1 MSWLMRYRVLLL
13 MGGAAAVLLLAAFWP
28 EEKKQGEVQKYYN
41 HNVEKF
47 LSLSYEGAMA
57 FGEKEKVDVSYQI
70 SPAVPP
76 LKVSETLYQ
85 IEVKRLTSPEKKLSV
100 ELEKFSRAKV
110 FFASGLVQTMV
121 SDWAQLDFYFVI
133 PYEAAREK
141 EYGLENCANRI
152 QIHFK
157 NDDREFC
164 VGTASYGDAR
174 RYLLDRKKNQI
185 IIVPD
190 YVVRR
195 VTNNILAQRN
205 EVLQPYISDA
215 INQIE
220 VKLSESAMRN
230 LPTLKAKTKGS
241 FKLRMLVK
249 RDETKPTRVWFVD
262 EQMGIRPSHA
272 AEFAQLLTALRISH
286 LFALSAQ
293 STQASLEHLESQV
306 GLIPKDVPTLSGTI
320 GIQQTDIEDTVLTRY
335 ALFPPG
341 VRPSLQ
347 PAFQKDGPAPRPRD
361 SLVISSQNAGY
372 LSADL
377 YPRFEA
383 ILLKFEVDLKTP
395 AK

>member
-1 MSWLMRYRVLLL
+1 MSWLIRYRVLLL
-13 MGGAAAVLLLAAFWP
+13 TGGAAVVLLLSAFWP
-28 EEKKQGEVQKYYN
+28 EEKKQGEVQKYYK
-41 HNVEKF
+41 HNSEKL
-47 LSLSYEGAMA
+47 LSLSYEGAMS

-76 LKVSETLYQ
+76 LKFRENLFQ
-85 IEVKRLTSPEKKLSV
+85 IELKRLTSPEKKLRV
-100 ELEKFSRAKV
+100 ELEKISRAKI

-121 SDWAQLDFYFVI
+121 NDWAQLDFYFVI
-133 PYEAAREK
+133 PYEATREK

-152 QIHFK
+152 QILFK

-164 VGTASYGDAR
+164 VGTASHGDTR

-185 IIVPD
+185 VIVPD

-195 VTNNILAQRN
+195 MTNNILAQRN
-205 EVLQPYISDA
+205 ETLQPYISDA

-230 LPTLKAKTKGS
+230 LPTIKAKTKGV
-241 FKLRMLVK
+241 FKLKMLVK
-249 RDETKPTRVWFVD
+249 RDEAKPSRVWFVED
-262 EQMGIRPSHA
+262 LMGVRPSHA
-272 AEFAQLLTALRISH
+272 AEFAQLLTALRISR
-286 LFALSAQ
+286 LFALPAQ
-293 STQASLEHLESQV
+293 STQASLDHLQSQV
-306 GLIPKDVPTLSGTI
+306 GLTSKDAPTLSGTI
-320 GIQQTDIEDTVLTRY
+320 GIQQTDRQDTVLTRY
-335 ALFPPG
+335 ALFAPG

-347 PAFQKDGPAPRPRD
+347 PAFQKDGPALRPHD

-383 ILLKFEVDLKTP
+383 ILLKFEVDLKAP